1 MNILA
6 APPLYVLSKDP
17 VVFEIDTGVSLVS
30 DYVLTLNYPT
40 GDDGGGF
47 VANIDVNGTVVPF
60 TFPVRGIGV
69 SDYDYSMAIIDAL
82 LMDMVIFSG
91 TTGITI
97 DPLDDTKVIISSDN
111 PISASWVSAG
121 IGWVWGTPSP
131 ISSNNQQLAVWLL
144 MGSPLAKVNQQ
155 PMLFPIDSP
164 QQVNVSAL
172 LTDNLLRADWLPD
185 IPLCNQT
192 VITENTITHQDFMVK
207 FGLWENGA
215 LASLDN
221 SGVFR
226 GLFGGTGAWNEYIN
240 PHYPLLTLPASGYL
254 GRFLTHQP
262 RKKSVTF
269 VQPEFLTWFHHE
281 NLINDIQVHVVAYNG
296 DGTVGADFYPL
307 NLVHNGAIVG
317 HSYRLPVGPKAVD
330 ICNIYPD
337 TVYYTVE
344 VVNAAN
350 LAPISEKMTYVL
362 VSHTKNTRYYV
373 FLNSLGG
380 IDTIS
385 TNTRMVATWENG
397 RGIAVRSYSQDP
409 NQSQYGQMFTYNAD
423 ITRKYDLSTDFYDRC
438 DVLWLQDLLLQNA
451 WAAEWVQCKPCNCGC
466 DDELECV
473 YIPIIIDPKMSVPLQ
488 EHGKIRVDWSYQEAA
503 VHGSYPVLGCGQE
516 PLVGGLCEA
525 TFAAE
530 VITTNFGVCQ
540 IIPPWGLISVGVVTI
555 NLHSSGL
562 SPLATME
569 LFTHGETGSYSPLTM
584 PFNPNLSNP
593 FWLGSGSIG
602 YSDIHPDLQDFVPY
616 DSQCFWLCIEVNDGA
631 CEYRHL
637 FFMNKTE
644 ICISATP
651 MYYALFENG
660 AALDNTALT
669 PIAID
674 TAALCT
680 ECDPD

>member
-131 ISSNNQQLAVWLL
+131 ISNNQQLAVWLL

-269 VQPEFLTWFHHE
+269 VQPEFLT
-281 NLINDIQVHVVAYNG
+281 
-296 DGTVGADFYPL
+296 
-307 NLVHNGAIVG
+307 
-317 HSYRLPVGPKAVD
+317 
-330 ICNIYPD
+330 
-337 TVYYTVE
+337 
-344 VVNAAN
+344 
-350 LAPISEKMTYVL
+350 
-362 VSHTKNTRYYV
+362 
-373 FLNSLGG
+373 
-380 IDTIS
+380 
-385 TNTRMVATWENG
+385 
-397 RGIAVRSYSQDP
+397 
-409 NQSQYGQMFTYNAD
+409 
-423 ITRKYDLSTDFYDRC
+423 
-438 DVLWLQDLLLQNA
+438 
-451 WAAEWVQCKPCNCGC
+451 
-466 DDELECV
+466 
-473 YIPIIIDPKMSVPLQ
+473 
-488 EHGKIRVDWSYQEAA
+488 
-503 VHGSYPVLGCGQE
+503 
-516 PLVGGLCEA
+516 
-525 TFAAE
+525 
-530 VITTNFGVCQ
+530 
-540 IIPPWGLISVGVVTI
+540 
-555 NLHSSGL
+555 
-562 SPLATME
+562 
-569 LFTHGETGSYSPLTM
+569 
-584 PFNPNLSNP
+584 
-593 FWLGSGSIG
+593 
-602 YSDIHPDLQDFVPY
+602 
-616 DSQCFWLCIEVNDGA
+616 
-631 CEYRHL
+631 
-637 FFMNKTE
+637 
-644 ICISATP
+644 
-651 MYYALFENG
+651 
-660 AALDNTALT
+660 
-669 PIAID
+669 
-674 TAALCT
+674 
-680 ECDPD
+680 